1 MDLNFK
7 KILIFDKLLIILA
20 ILLLGVFKPDIVLI
34 VFYFILIIYLLI
46 TKRKLLLFNLLISS
60 LLSLIWMLISK
71 NEYSYNQDFLIIMGF
86 NIFPFFAFS
95 LGLFA
100 VYLLYSHYQYL
111 IKDNSY
117 LKRLLLIII
126 IYFPLLIIV
135 ETIAYH
141 LFNIH
146 NLASSMYSGLPFCDC
161 LHANR
166 YMQIAY
172 FLMGPLF
179 FTFCY
184 ILKINNIN
192 LQKLIK
198 K

>member
-1 MDLNFK
+1 MSLDFK

-20 ILLLGVFKPDIVLI
+20 VLLLGVFKPDIVLI

-46 TKRKLLLFNLLISS
+46 TARKLLLFNLIISS

-100 VYLLYSHYQYL
+100 VYLIYSHYQYL
-111 IKDNSY
+111 IKGNSY

-141 LFNIH
+141 LFNIR

-166 YMQIAY
+166 YMQISY

>member
-1 MDLNFK
+1 MDLDFK

-46 TKRKLLLFNLLISS
+46 TKRRLLLFHLSISS
-60 LLSLIWMLISK
+60 LLSLIWILISK

-95 LGLFA
+95 LGLFS
-100 VYLLYSHYQYL
+100 VYLIYSHYQYL
-111 IKDNSY
+111 IKGNSY
-117 LKRLLLIII
+117 LKKLLLFII

-135 ETIAYH
+135 ETISYH
-141 LFNIH
+141 LFNIR

-161 LHANR
+161 LHAKKW
-166 YMQIAY
+166 MQIFY

-179 FTFCY
+179 FTVCY
-184 ILKINNIN
+184 VLKIKNIH
-192 LQKLIK
+192 LQKLLNK
-198 K
+198 